1 MGGSLS
7 PWLVLALI
15 GAVAILLVAGSLWL
29 GKRALPN
36 VGTEHNPTLATFLT
50 IVGLV
55 YGTLIGF
62 TVVSSWQQFSS
73 AQAVVAGE
81 ASSLTTMYGQTIA
94 MPEPEQTQM
103 RQLLRLYAS
112 AVAGPEWEKQA
123 SGGTSDSARNAI
135 IGMYRIVGSQSP
147 SVASSPING
156 AFLNQLSVLASD
168 RTARMLDAKPRIPP
182 LLWAGLIFG
191 GVVIVG
197 FTVFCASGAHSI
209 MLFSPARSP
218 SCSACCYALSS
229 CSTIRMGRSAVSRPN
244 RSRTPCRFST
254 QSTGGHSQ
262 DLAAG

>member
-1 MGGSLS
+1 
-7 PWLVLALI
+7 LI
-15 GAVAILLVAGSLWL
+15 VAVAILLVVGSLWL

-36 VGTEHNPTLATFLT
+36 VGREHNPTLATFLT

-62 TVVSSWQQFSS
+62 TVVVSWQQFSS

-94 MPEPEQTQM
+94 MPEPEQTQI
-103 RQLLRLYAS
+103 RQLLRQYAS
-112 AVAGPEWEKQA
+112 AVAGPEWDKQA

-135 IGMYRIVGSQSP
+135 TGMYRIVGSQPP

-168 RTARMLDAKPRIPP
+168 RTARMLDAKSRIPP

-197 FTVFCASGAHSI
+197 FTGFLRLGRTLNNAVLSGTIAVLLGLLLCI
-209 MLFSPARSP
+209 VVMLDHPFGTQRGITPEP
-218 SCSACCYALSS
+218 F
-229 CSTIRMGRSAVSRPN
+229 N
-244 RSRTPCRFST
+244 RSLPAFDAVDRGT
-254 QSTGGHSQ
+254 
-262 DLAAG
+262 

>member
-36 VGTEHNPTLATFLT
+36 VGKEHNSTLAPFLT
-50 IVGLV
+50 VVGLL
-55 YGTLIGF
+55 YGALLGF

-197 FTVFCASGAHSI
+197 FTGFLRLGRTLNNAVLSGSIAVLLGLLLCIVVMLDHPYGTQRGITPEPFKHSLQVFD
-209 MLFSPARSP
+209 
-218 SCSACCYALSS
+218 
-229 CSTIRMGRSAVSRPN
+229 AVDRG
-244 RSRTPCRFST
+244 T
-254 QSTGGHSQ
+254 
-262 DLAAG
+262 

>member
-191 GVVIVG
+191 GTVLVALTG
-197 FTVFCASGAHSI
+197 F
-209 MLFSPARSP
+209 LR
-218 SCSACCYALSS
+218 LR
-229 CSTIRMGRSAVSRPN
+229 STIGHAIVSSTIAVLLGLLLCIVFSLDHPFGNERGI
-244 RSRTPCRFST
+244 TPAPFQHAVEVFDAVDR
-254 QSTGGHSQ
+254 G
-262 DLAAG
+262 A

>member
-15 GAVAILLVAGSLWL
+15 VAVAILLVVGSLWL

-36 VGTEHNPTLATFLT
+36 VGREHNPTLATFLT

-62 TVVSSWQQFSS
+62 TVVVSWQQFSS

-94 MPEPEQTQM
+94 MPEPEQTQI
-103 RQLLRLYAS
+103 RQLLRQYAS
-112 AVAGPEWEKQA
+112 AVAGPEWDKQA

-135 IGMYRIVGSQSP
+135 TGMYRIVGSQPP

-168 RTARMLDAKPRIPP
+168 RTARMLDAKSRIPP

-197 FTVFCASGAHSI
+197 FTGFLRLGRTLNNAVLSGTIAVLLGLLLCI
-209 MLFSPARSP
+209 VVMLDHPFGTQRGITPEP
-218 SCSACCYALSS
+218 F
-229 CSTIRMGRSAVSRPN
+229 N
-244 RSRTPCRFST
+244 RSLPAFDAVDRGT
-254 QSTGGHSQ
+254 
-262 DLAAG
+262 